1 MAEPARKYDPDP
13 AAGQDPFNPA
23 PRPSPDPAA
32 PEPLMTDIE
41 RGDSY
46 VDNRQVVRG
55 TSGNGLLIGAVIVIL
70 AAIAF
75 YIFGPGA
82 SETVAPPSE
91 TPTTTTAPAPAE
103 PNATAPAAP
112 ADQPAAAPQG
122 AAPAEPTPA
131 PAEPAP
137 AQPAPAPAPAQ

>member
-1 MAEPARKYDPDP
+1 MANPARKYDPDP
-13 AAGQDPFNPA
+13 TTNQDPFNPA

-32 PEPLMTDIE
+32 PEPLMTDIG

-91 TPTTTTAPAPAE
+91 TPAATTTPAPAE

-112 ADQPAAAPQG
+112 ADQAAPAPQG
-122 AAPAEPTPA
+122 AAPAEPAPA